1 MHKMNGAQLTI
12 NLLERYGIDT
22 IAGIPGG
29 TNLPLYDALSQ
40 SKIRHILARH
50 EQGAG
55 FMAQGMAR
63 SSGKPAVCF
72 ATSGPGVTNILTA
85 VADAKLDSIPIICI
99 TGQVPQALIGTD
111 AFQEVDTYGMS
122 IPITKHNY
130 LVRSAKE
137 LLAVIPNAFRIATE
151 GRPGPVLIDIPKDVQ
166 LEMVEFDSWP
176 DMATQAISGQLEDND
191 IRQAAALINAA
202 QRPIL
207 YLGGG
212 IIHGEASEAAIRLAE
227 KGSLPTTMTLMG
239 LGAMPAEHPLA
250 LSMLGMHAARYTN
263 MALEEC
269 DLLIVA
275 GARFDD
281 RATGKISEFCPGA
294 KVIHIDID
302 PGEID
307 KLKTAHVKLVGEVG
321 GILGELITLVDQRQR
336 TEWLARVEILKK
348 EHPFIMPGGDD
359 PLRPYG
365 LIRKIA
371 DIVDGE
377 AIIATDVGK
386 HQMWVAQAYP
396 FQRPRQLLTSGG
408 LGTMGFGM
416 PNGIGAA
423 LANPDRTVICF
434 SGDGSILMNIQE
446 LATAVEHQVNLKIIV
461 LDNTSLGLVRQQQNL
476 FFGARYF
483 ACDYQN
489 HVNFVAI
496 ARGFGM
502 QAFNL
507 GESEDP
513 IAALTEAINSKGPCL
528 IHVPIGRDEEVYP
541 MVAPGGANR
550 EMIGGMDNAEN

>member
-1 MHKMNGAQLTI
+1 N
-12 NLLERYGIDT
+12 
-22 IAGIPGG
+22 
-29 TNLPLYDALSQ
+29 
-40 SKIRHILARH
+40 
-50 EQGAG
+50 
-55 FMAQGMAR
+55 
-63 SSGKPAVCF
+63 
-72 ATSGPGVTNILTA
+72 
-85 VADAKLDSIPIICI
+85 
-99 TGQVPQALIGTD
+99 D
-111 AFQEVDTYGMS
+111 AFQEVDITG
-122 IPITKHNY
+122 ITLPITKHNY
-130 LVRSAKE
+130 LIQQAD
-137 LLAVIPNAFRIATE
+137 LLPSCIEEAFYLASS
-151 GRPGPVLIDIPKDVQ
+151 GRKGPVLIDIPKDVQ